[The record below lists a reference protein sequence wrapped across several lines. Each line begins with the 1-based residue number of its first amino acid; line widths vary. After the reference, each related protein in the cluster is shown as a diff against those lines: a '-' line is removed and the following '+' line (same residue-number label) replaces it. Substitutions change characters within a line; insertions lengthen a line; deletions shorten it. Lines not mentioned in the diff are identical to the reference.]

1 MSDYPGSGPEP
12 GPSADAD
19 ADGPGADTA
28 GVDTAGAQGGRET
41 GPPASPTPAP
51 VAARPLPAPSYHLLH
66 LGGWPGWW
74 RPAVG
79 IALAFLLGFVVMP
92 VAWLVAFGMWFALTG
107 QPILAGLGELADLSE
122 PTPTSLAYINLSLAS
137 MIPVAWLCQRLLHGL
152 KPGWLSS
159 VMPRLRWGY
168 FVACFGIAFVALLV
182 TVVVSAVLPIEDAP
196 TNATLNEWTPRLR
209 DFLLVVL
216 LLTPFQAAAE
226 EYLFRGYL
234 TQAVGGIFYRVPW
247 LAKTAAVVVPAVLFA
262 LVHGAQT
269 VPVFIDRLA
278 FGLLAGVLV
287 IATGGLEAAIAM
299 HILNNIFAFGL
310 ALAYGDMATTLNPT
324 SPSWWQLP
332 VTLTQT
338 AVYLALALG
347 LARVMGVSRTAELP
361 VLAASRGLVYRDP
374 SRPPD

>member
-12 GPSADAD
+12 GPPPAA
-19 ADGPGADTA
+19 TA
-28 GVDTAGAQGGRET
+28 GQ
-41 GPPASPTPAP
+41 PPAPASDPDP
-51 VAARPLPAPSYHLLH
+51 VPAAARPLPAPSYHLLH

-74 RPAVG
+74 RPVIG
-79 IALAFLLGFVVMP
+79 MALAFVLGFLVMP
-92 VAWLVAFGMWFALTG
+92 VAWLVAFGMWFAFTG
-107 QPILAGLGELADLSE
+107 QPILAGIGELADMSD

-137 MIPVAWLCQRLLHGL
+137 MIPVAWFCQRLVHGL

-159 VMPRLRWGY
+159 VRPRLRWGY
-168 FVACFGIAFVALLV
+168 FAACFGIAFVALII
-182 TVVVSAVLPIEDAP
+182 TVVVSSVMPIDDAP
-196 TNATLNEWTPRLR
+196 TDATLNEWTPRLR

-234 TQAVGGIFYRVPW
+234 TQAVGGLFYRVPW
-247 LAKTAAVVVPAVLFA
+247 LAKTAAVVVPAVIFA
-262 LVHGAQT
+262 LVHGSQT
-269 VPVFIDRLA
+269 APVFIDRLA

-310 ALAYGDMATTLNPT
+310 ALAYGDMASTLNPS

-338 AVYLALALG
+338 VVYLSMALV